1 MAKETEYYDVLGL
14 TPSASEEEIRR
25 AYYLKVAFLIPLRML
40 LFSCIGARWCLMGVL
55 IQARQV
61 HPDKNPDDPQA
72 AEKFQAS
79 RGSS

>member
-25 AYYLKVAFLIPLRML
+25 AYYLKVAFLIPLRM